1 MYLVNQRIIR
11 LVKATVL
18 LGVPLLTGFVFSQLA
33 FWKLPAALLVATG
46 YSLNNIYPDR
56 IRMEED
62 AIGIKIFL
70 HNDWL
75 IYRPEQ
81 VQYQRT
87 EQCVYLYIDG
97 KRTYRI
103 NLDKL
108 SVRLYTQIT
117 AMLKPYREIVY
128 K

>member
-56 IRMEED
+56 IRIEED

-75 IYRPEQ
+75 IYKPEQ